1 MKNLAKYIRG
11 FSLVELM
18 VGSAAGLIVI
28 AGAIGLVISILASNS
43 DTVKASR
50 LNQDLNS
57 IMAIMVNE
65 IRRAGHGCFGKAGF
79 TTISSL
85 ETTNTCIH
93 YAYSP
98 AKNMEGCDGLDNDSD
113 GTNDELDEFIQLHY
127 GFLLHDD
134 GDKILMRTA
143 SSAFTC
149 GGSLTA
155 SNWEAMN
162 NEDEVEI
169 TVFSVTDNSRCL
181 DNDGLIVSCTA
192 TTAPLPVVRV
202 RRLDLSLT
210 GRLTQDIAVTS
221 TVQETVRIRNNE
233 PL

>member
-1 MKNLAKYIRG
+1 MEKLAKHING

-18 VGSAAGLIVI
+18 VGSAAGLLII
-28 AGAIGLVISILASNS
+28 AGAIGLVISILASNT

-57 IMAIMVNE
+57 IMAIMANE
-65 IRRAGHGCFGKAGF
+65 IRRAGYGCFGKAGF
-79 TTISSL
+79 ATITSL

-98 AKNMEGCDGLDNDSD
+98 AENIEGCDGVDNDSD
-113 GTNDELDEFIQLHY
+113 GAVDESDEFVQLHY
-127 GFLLHDD
+127 GFRLHDD
-134 GDKILMRTA
+134 GDKILMRNA
-143 SSAFTC
+143 LNVFSCEGNFT
-149 GGSLTA
+149 T

-162 NEDEVEI
+162 NESEVEI
-169 TVFSVTDNSRCL
+169 IAFSVTNNSQCL
-181 DNDGLIVSCTA
+181 DNDGLIVSCTSA
-192 TTAPLPVVRV
+192 SPPVVKIRQ
-202 RRLDLSLT
+202 LDLSLT
-210 GRLTQDIAVTS
+210 GRLAQDTAVIS